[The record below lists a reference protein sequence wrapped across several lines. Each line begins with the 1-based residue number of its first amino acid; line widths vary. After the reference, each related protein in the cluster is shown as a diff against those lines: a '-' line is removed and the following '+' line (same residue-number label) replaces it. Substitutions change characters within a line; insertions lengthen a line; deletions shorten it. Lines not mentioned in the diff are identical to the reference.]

1 MNVHRMLSAARGVCA
16 LAVLSG
22 AALTGGAAF
31 ATDGYFADGYGIQS
45 KGMDGAGLA
54 YPKETLAIARNPAAA
69 LALGDRL
76 DVGIDLFRPSRSASY
91 SGTAL
96 DRSYDGD
103 GRRASFIP
111 EFGYTRRVGDK
122 LALGVAVYGNGGMLT
137 KYNDNPFARFG
148 ATGPAGVDLEQL
160 FVSPTVAYQVA
171 PGHSIGL
178 AVNLAGQRF
187 KAQGIGAF
195 SAFSADPANVSDTG
209 AQLSFGYGVKIGYL
223 GQITPRVSV
232 GAFWQ
237 SKTYMGRLKKYAGLF
252 ADQGGFDTPSS
263 YGVGVAFKATD
274 RLDLLADVMRINY
287 SEVPAV
293 GNKLDLLFA
302 GHPLGSAGGPGFGWR
317 DVTAYKIGANYRI
330 SRAWQVR
337 AGWGYTTGPIPR
349 DQTFLNILAP
359 GVVQQHFTLGA
370 TWTAPSGLEV
380 SAYAMRAPNK
390 TIWGAG
396 SIPAPFGGGE
406 ANISLSETAGGLGL
420 GWKY

>member
-1 MNVHRMLSAARGVCA
+1 MKVHRLLIGARGASA
-16 LAVLSG
+16 LAVLVG
-22 AALTGGAAF
+22 AALTGGTAF
-31 ATDGYFADGYGIQS
+31 ATDGYFSHGYGIQS
-45 KGMDGAGLA
+45 KGLAGAGLA

-69 LALGDRL
+69 LAVGDRL
-76 DVGIDLFRPSRSASY
+76 DVGLEFFRPSRSASY

-103 GRRASFIP
+103 GRRGSFIP

-171 PGHSIGL
+171 PGHTIGL

-187 KAQGIGAF
+187 KGQGVAAF
-195 SAFSADPANVSDTG
+195 GAFSADPANVSDTG
-209 AQLSFGYGVKIGYL
+209 AQLSFGYGVKVGYL
-223 GQITPRVSV
+223 GQITPRLSV

-237 SKTYMGRLKKYAGLF
+237 SKTQMGRLKKYAGLF
-252 ADQGGFDTPSS
+252 ADQGGFDIPSS
-263 YGVGVAFKATD
+263 YGAGVAFKATD
-274 RLDLLADVMRINY
+274 RLDLLADVLRINY
-287 SEVPAV
+287 SEVPSV
-293 GNKLDLLFA
+293 GNPLGLLFT
-302 GHPLGSAGGPGFGWR
+302 GHPLGSTGGPGFGWR
-317 DVTAYKIGANYRI
+317 DVTVYKIGANYRI

-337 AGWGYTTGPIPR
+337 AGWGYTTKPIPR

-359 GVVQQHFTLGA
+359 GVVHQHYTVGA

-380 SAYAMRAPNK
+380 SAYALRAPNK
-390 TIWGAG
+390 TIRGAG
-396 SIPAPFGGGE
+396 SIPAALGGGE
-406 ANISLSETAGGLGL
+406 ANISLSETAAGVGL